1 MTEIYLIRHAEA
13 EGNLFRR
20 IQGQRES
27 QVTANGFR
35 QIAALERRFA
45 SIPIDACYSSDFIR
59 ARTTAQA
66 ICRPKGLRLQED
78 PAFREVRLGVW
89 ENQTFGWLYTFE
101 PEAMDAFNN
110 DPRNWKVEG
119 AECFS
124 DYSSRFLEAMTR
136 YAKAYDG
143 GAMAIVSHG
152 AVLRGVLMTLF
163 PQEPPKHSANTAV
176 SLLRYENERY
186 TMVYAADS
194 SHLDLSGRP
203 VQGKWTVGGGAD
215 SSLWFRPGG
224 TCLPELTPLP
234 SEVVFTAMQGQ
245 SPVGLV
251 CLSDAGDGA
260 GRLDYL
266 GLLPAY
272 RHRNLAV
279 QLVGQA
285 VYYHRCQ
292 GKTRLVFS
300 PPLENEAFMRL
311 CRRFQTDVDS
321 DGRWEMNIS
330 LM

>member
-27 QVTANGFR
+27 QVTANGLR

-45 SIPIDACYSSDFIR
+45 SVSIDACYSSDFIR
-59 ARTTAQA
+59 TRTTAQA

-110 DPRNWKVEG
+110 DPRHWRVEG
-119 AECFS
+119 AERFQ
-124 DYSSRFLEAMTR
+124 DYAARFLEAMTR
-136 YAKAYDG
+136 HAQAHDG
-143 GAMAIVSHG
+143 GAIAIVSHG
-152 AVLRGVLMTLF
+152 AVLRGVFMTLF
-163 PQEPPKHSANTAV
+163 PQDPPRHSANTAV
-176 SLLRYENERY
+176 SLLRYADGQYE
-186 TMVYAADS
+186 MVYAADS
-194 SHLDLSGRP
+194 SHLNPTGP
-203 VQGKWTVGGGAD
+203 VQQKWTVGGGAD
-215 SSLWFRPGG
+215 ASLWFRPGETG
-224 TCLPELTPLP
+224 LPDLTPP
-234 SEVVFTAMQGQ
+234 DSETVFTAMLGQ
-245 SPVGLV
+245 TPVGLV
-251 CLSDAGDGA
+251 CLSDGGA
-260 GRLDYL
+260 DTGRLDYL
-266 GLLPAY
+266 GLIPAC
-272 RHRNLAV
+272 RRRNLAV

-300 PPLENEAFMRL
+300 PPEENEAFARL
-311 CRRFQTDVDS
+311 CRRFRTTPGH
-321 DGRWEMNIS
+321 DGQLEMDIA